1 MKIKY
6 SPDVDTIIFELQDGI
21 PFDSID
27 ISEGIIVHFNEKKQP
42 LEIEIL
48 DASKITN
55 IEEIN
60 FSLPY
65 RKVESEIKT

>member
-6 SPDVDTIIFELQDGI
+6 SPDVDIFIFELQDGI